1 MISRLARTACTACA
15 AGTAVLLLA
24 GCGADGQPAQTHSV
38 ASPTATG
45 PPSGSRASTGPAAA
59 GSADPCLLVTRQEAS
74 AAFGAS
80 SSPPQPA
87 ASAPAAGKACAY
99 FANAGQDSLQVSL
112 LRGAS
117 QSQVSAITSSI
128 QLPGAAASKVSGI
141 GNSARVM
148 GAGPTAVVIFTQQS
162 GLVIVTL
169 TRMGQPAPVHAAL
182 VLAKDAVARL

>member
-1 MISRLARTACTACA
+1 MTSRLARTVWAACA
-15 AGTAVLLLA
+15 AGTVVLLLA
-24 GCGADGQPAQTHSV
+24 GCGADGQPAQTRSV
-38 ASPTATG
+38 TSPAVTSPASG
-45 PPSGSRASTGPAAA
+45 GRASTGPAP
-59 GSADPCLLVTRQEAS
+59 GSADPCVLVTRQEAS

-117 QSQVSAITSSI
+117 QSQVSAITSSV
-128 QLPGAAASKVSGI
+128 QLPGAAVSTVSGI
-141 GNSARVM
+141 GNAARVI